1 MFVKVDVDKLVMN
14 TKYKIEAENRSW
26 VGYYKRTRESVE
38 FVYRGTMYEV
48 LPHRSFYQFVS
59 DNPRW
64 NMERRTV
71 NLIVRQLTG
80 DDCFQW

>member
-14 TKYKIEAENRSW
+14 TKYKIEVGDRIC
-26 VGYYKRTRESVE
+26 VGYYKGTGDSVE
-38 FVYRGTMYEV
+38 FDYHGTIYAV

-71 NLIVRQLTG
+71 NMIVRQLIG
-80 DDCFQW
+80 DECFEW

>member
-1 MFVKVDVDKLVMN
+1 MFVKVDVNKLVLD
-14 TKYKIEAENRSW
+14 TKYKIEAGNRIW
-26 VGYYKRTRESVE
+26 VGYYKGTGDSVE
-38 FVYRGTMYEV
+38 FVYHGIIYAV

-71 NLIVRQLTG
+71 NLILRQLIG